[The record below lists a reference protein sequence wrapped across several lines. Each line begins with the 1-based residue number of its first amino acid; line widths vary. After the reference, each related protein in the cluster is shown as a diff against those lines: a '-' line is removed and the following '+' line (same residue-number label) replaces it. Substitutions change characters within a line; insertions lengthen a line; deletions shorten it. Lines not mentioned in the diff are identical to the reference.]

1 MTDVEEGKV
10 QQSALYKGA
19 AQLEAES
26 DGDVI
31 DTRMKFAAKSNQPE
45 DTEEQK
51 LDKEIEDAQSN
62 GTLGEQEKSWAK
74 RYGDLR
80 RHEAKA
86 LADKDA
92 SHIRDMEALRQEV
105 QTTSLGT
112 SEFTDDEMAAF
123 ADQNP
128 DAMKT
133 MRSVNRRENAK
144 RDAEVQELKDKLSKA
159 EETAGKEHAKGI
171 LFEKHPN
178 WEQVT
183 SSDEFHN
190 WADSQP
196 KAVQDW
202 VFENPDDGELLSKAI
217 DFYLAETGTKK
228 TKKRSVSQNAATLV
242 KTGGSPSQVQE
253 QAGARTYKL
262 SWINGLK
269 DSEYTNEL
277 QADIKKA
284 LTEGRVEDDL

>member
-1 MTDVEEGKV
+1 MTDVEESKV
-10 QQSALYKGA
+10 LSSALYKGA
-19 AQLEAES
+19 AQFEAEAE
-26 DGDVI
+26 GNVV
-31 DTRMKFAAKSNQPE
+31 DTRMKFAAETTQPE
-45 DTEEQK
+45 ATEDQK
-51 LDKEIEDAQSN
+51 LDKEIEDAQVN

-92 SHIRDMEALRQEV
+92 SHTRDMDALRQEI
-105 QTTSLGT
+105 QATSLGT
-112 SEFTDDEMAAF
+112 SELTDDEMIAF

-128 DAMKT
+128 DAMKV
-133 MRSVNRRENAK
+133 MRSVNRRDNAK
-144 RDAEVQELKDKLSKA
+144 RDSEVQELKDELSKA
-159 EETAGKEHAKGI
+159 KETATKEQAKSI

-178 WEQVT
+178 WEEVT
-183 SSDEFHN
+183 SSDAFHN

-196 KAVQDW
+196 KAVQAW

-228 TKKRSVSQNAATLV
+228 TKKRNPSQNAATLV
-242 KTGGSPSQVQE
+242 KTGGSSAQVQ
-253 QAGARTYKL
+253 AGGERTYKL

-269 DSEYTNEL
+269 DSDYTDGL
-277 QADIKKA
+277 QADIRKA
-284 LTEGRVEDDL
+284 LVEGRVEDDT